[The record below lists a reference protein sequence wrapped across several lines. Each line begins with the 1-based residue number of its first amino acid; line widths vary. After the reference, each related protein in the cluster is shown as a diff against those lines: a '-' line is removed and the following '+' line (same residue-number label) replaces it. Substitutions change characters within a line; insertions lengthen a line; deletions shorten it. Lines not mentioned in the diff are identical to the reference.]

1 MREIPVY
8 LFLGFLESG
17 KTKFIQETLE
27 DKRFNNGE
35 KTVILLCEE
44 GEEEYDLSTF
54 NSSNVF
60 IEKIDSEDELTAD
73 RLAKIEKELKPDRI
87 MCEYNGMFR
96 IQTLTDA
103 LPVSWIIAQ
112 TFTFVD
118 SSTFESYNK
127 NMRQLVFEKIAMS
140 DLIAFNRFDEK
151 YDMQA
156 FHKIVRAVSRRA
168 DIIYEFKDGKVV
180 PDDIVDPL
188 PFDINAEVIE
198 ISERDYALWYQDL
211 CEEMEKYNGK
221 KLSYKVKLL
230 ANKNLPDAFIAGRD
244 VMTCCE
250 ADIALAAIACKNLA
264 GIEYENGCWYDVVGT
279 LEIRFSRAYGK
290 KGPVLNVISA
300 KKADA
305 PEQPV
310 ATFY

>member
-60 IEKIDSEDELTAD
+60 IEKIDSEDELTSE

-103 LPVSWIIAQ
+103 LPASWIVAQ
-112 TFTFVD
+112 VFTFVD
-118 SSTFESYNK
+118 SSTFEIYNT

-140 DLIAFNRFDEK
+140 DLIAFCSFLR
-151 YDMQA
+151 
-156 FHKIVRAVSRRA
+156 RSRCPILSRSIA
-168 DIIYEFKDGKVV
+168 STKSMICSRSTRSCA
-180 PDDIVDPL
+180 P
-188 PFDINAEVIE
+188 
-198 ISERDYALWYQDL
+198 YQDAPT
-211 CEEMEKYNGK
+211 
-221 KLSYKVKLL
+221 SST
-230 ANKNLPDAFIAGRD
+230 NLRTAR
-244 VMTCCE
+244 
-250 ADIALAAIACKNLA
+250 
-264 GIEYENGCWYDVVGT
+264 
-279 LEIRFSRAYGK
+279 
-290 KGPVLNVISA
+290 
-300 KKADA
+300 
-305 PEQPV
+305 
-310 ATFY
+310 